1 MIPLPLTISS
11 PSQMPEMPH
20 FLRNPL
26 NRSASNDGDLAPERN
41 EMTEALAQVGRTG
54 PSHRRRATMSGHI
67 PLASLSQDHY
77 SDHHYNSGR
86 QYGYQ
91 SPSQLSLSQSSH
103 PLPRYY
109 EDPYYHNRKR
119 GSPASS
125 SDTSSITS
133 DVRHRL
139 ASGPGSMVSFQG
151 SVLSTST
158 NSSLNSSRSG
168 SKGVLPRPSLSNS
181 SSFNTKPTFYTSIPE
196 YPPRHA
202 KSEIG
207 SFTHYN
213 SRGGHPREFD
223 SDHEEETVSMPV
235 LPTSSKSASIV
246 PARVAPPPPGHRG
259 NGSENQRPS
268 EVHRRKKRTDHPK
281 IPEETSRDSLQIK
294 IEMVL
299 SVLSVVNSSSKEQ
312 NDADAVKFLLALSRT
327 PDTCAVMR
335 QPGCMNMLIQ
345 ILHNIRHK
353 GERSH
358 REVRARA
365 AETLRNIIQST
376 GDTRQGKHELCVL
389 GVLEKIRSHCDTL
402 FEFIAS
408 HEGSRRIDP
417 STLEKI
423 QVDCR
428 ELLQPI
434 RKLYKYSSDKEKYR
448 PAILNIGGLQ
458 ATAEVLIVNFRLIA
472 FQDPYLRQEEKPVC
486 HSSKIITV
494 IISTLINLT
503 YGDVHNKSEL
513 CKVPD
518 FLKSLVFHIRQQNES
533 IIASSAQVLRNLS
546 WRATPDIKEALH
558 KSETAMALT
567 SAVKYISDEPTIQYT
582 TSALW
587 NLSAHSLESRR
598 RICSTPHG
606 IYHLVELLS
615 YNSPSGTS
623 AVIENVGGILKNLS
637 VVIMQEEKFRRKF
650 REAGGFA
657 KLAQHLKSK
666 NKTVL
671 ANATG
676 TLWNLSARCRED
688 QRLLWTL
695 GCVPL
700 LDVHATSEYRNIG
713 ENARGA
719 LRNLLAFGQQNG
731 YSSKSD
737 VDGYNL
743 KTQQGLS
750 KSLCYAANYTFGQP
764 SSAQQKHSSESLHS
778 RSSQLLPSRSKSNGS
793 TFSLTQPIRVEQRR
807 YDHQYPPDAELEYP
821 VVAASKSKNKLKLSR
836 IQSAPQASITNE
848 DEDTDEWT
856 SYMPYPDRSER
867 VHSKPYADE
876 PPRHKKKQSKSSRS
890 SGGHPPYSLSQTL
903 STNSDLQVSMSLS
916 PSQLSNDAISG
927 LTALEAGFDPN
938 TPERTHEV
946 YAELDPLDLED
957 EADDIDRPIRREEH
971 SSAADLYPSPR
982 TPRQHD
988 LQGSGKVGGTGK
1000 LALDGSVIR
1009 VIEHGEKR

>member
-1 MIPLPLTISS
+1 MQVHDI
-11 PSQMPEMPH
+11 PH
-20 FLRNPL
+20 FLRNSL
-26 NRSASNDGDLAPERN
+26 NRSASNDGDLAPEQN
-41 EMTEALAQVGRTG
+41 ELTEVLAQVGRG
-54 PSHRRRATMSGHI
+54 PAPRRRTMSGHI
-67 PLASLSQDHY
+67 PLSSLSQDRY
-77 SDHHYNSGR
+77 SDHHYGSSR
-86 QYGYQ
+86 HYGYQ
-91 SPSQLSLSQSSH
+91 SPSQISLSQSSH

-109 EDPYYHNRKR
+109 DDPYYQQRKR

-125 SDTSSITS
+125 SDTSSIAS
-133 DVRHRL
+133 DIRHRL

-151 SVLSTST
+151 SVLSSSTS
-158 NSSLNSSRSG
+158 SSINSSRSG

-181 SSFNTKPTFYTSIPE
+181 SSFSSKHPFYTSIPE

-207 SFTHYN
+207 SFTHYK
-213 SRGGHPREFD
+213 SRGHSRESD
-223 SDHEEETVSMPV
+223 SDREDETVSMPA
-235 LPTSSKSASIV
+235 LPTTSKSSSIV
-246 PARVAPPPPGHRG
+246 PARVAPPPPNHRG
-259 NGSENQRPS
+259 NSGEGQRSS
-268 EVHRRKKRTDHPK
+268 EVHRRKKRTDHPR
-281 IPEETSRDSLQIK
+281 IPEETNRDSLQIK

-345 ILHNIRHK
+345 ILHNVRHK

-389 GVLEKIRSHCDTL
+389 VVLEKIRSHCDGI

-417 STLEKI
+417 IKLESV
-423 QVDCR
+423 QRDCD
-428 ELLQPI
+428 ELLTHI

-472 FQDPYLRQEEKPVC
+472 FQDPYLRQDEKPVC
-486 HSSKIITV
+486 HSSKIVTV

-503 YGDVHNKSEL
+503 YGDVHNKSGL
-513 CKVPD
+513 CRLPD
-518 FLKSLVFHIRQQNES
+518 FLKSLMFHIKQQNES

-546 WRATPDIKEALH
+546 WRATADIKEALH
-558 KSETAMALT
+558 ECEAAVALT
-567 SAVKYISDEPTIQYT
+567 SAIKYISDEPTVQYT

-598 RICSTPHG
+598 KICSTPHG
-606 IYHLVELLS
+606 VHHLVELLS
-615 YNSPSGTS
+615 YNSPSSTS
-623 AVIENVGGILKNLS
+623 AVVENVGGILKNLS
-637 VVIMQEEKFRRKF
+637 VVIMQEEKYRRRF

-676 TLWNLSARCRED
+676 TLWNLSARCPED

-700 LDVHATSEYRNIG
+700 LDVHATSEHRNIG

-731 YSSKSD
+731 YSNKSLD
-737 VDGYNL
+737 LDNYLL
-743 KTQQGLS
+743 KTQGLS
-750 KSLCYAANYTFGQP
+750 KSLCYSAHHTFGQP
-764 SSAQQKHSSESLHS
+764 PQPKHSTESLHS
-778 RSSQLLPSRSKSNGS
+778 RSSQPLPAKSRSSGS
-793 TFSLTQPIRVEQRR
+793 TFSLTQPKPEQRR
-807 YDHQYPPDAELEYP
+807 YDYQYPDAEGEYP
-821 VVAASKSKNKLKLSR
+821 VVVATKSSKNKLKLSR
-836 IQSAPQASITNE
+836 IQSAPQASIVGDDIDKN
-848 DEDTDEWT
+848 EWT
-856 SYMPYPDRSER
+856 SYMPYQDR
-867 VHSKPYADE
+867 VHAKPYADK
-876 PPRHKKKQSKSSRS
+876 PPRQHNKKKGSKSRN
-890 SGGHPPYSLSQTL
+890 GGHPPYSLSQSL
-903 STNSDLQVSMSLS
+903 SHSELQVSMGLS
-916 PSQLSNDAISG
+916 PSLSNDVPSG
-927 LTALEAGFDPN
+927 LSALEAGFDPSMQSDR
-938 TPERTHEV
+938 PQDL
-946 YAELDPLDLED
+946 YAELDPLDPED
-957 EADDIDRPIRREEH
+957 DTNDIDHVIRREEF
-971 SSAADLYPSPR
+971 SANVDVYPIPR
-982 TPRQHD
+982 MARQASLVHE
-988 LQGSGKVGGTGK
+988 LQVGTGK
-1000 LALDGSVIR
+1000 LALDGSVMH
-1009 VIEHGEKR
+1009 VSDQGEKC

>member
-1 MIPLPLTISS
+1 MSRPT
-11 PSQMPEMPH
+11 
-20 FLRNPL
+20 
-26 NRSASNDGDLAPERN
+26 
-41 EMTEALAQVGRTG
+41 
-54 PSHRRRATMSGHI
+54 HRRRATSGNI
-67 PLASLSQDHY
+67 PSTSLSQDRY
-77 SDHHYNSGR
+77 SDHHYPR
-86 QYGYQ
+86 HYGYQ
-91 SPSQLSLSQSSH
+91 SPSQLSLSQASH
-103 PLPRYY
+103 PLPVRYY
-109 EDPYYHNRKR
+109 DDPYYAHRKR

-125 SDTSSITS
+125 SDTSSMAS

-158 NSSLNSSRSG
+158 NSSVNSSRSG
-168 SKGVLPRPSLSNS
+168 SKGVLPRPSLTNS
-181 SSFNTKPTFYTSIPE
+181 GSFSSKHYSSIPE
-196 YPPRHA
+196 YPRSA

-207 SFTHYN
+207 PFTHYTT
-213 SRGGHPREFD
+213 SRNHPRESD
-223 SDHEEETVSMPV
+223 SDHEEDSVSMPA
-235 LPTSSKSASIV
+235 LPTSKSVPII
-246 PARVAPPPPGHRG
+246 PARVAPPPPVHRG
-259 NGSENQRPS
+259 NPSEGQRPS

-281 IPEETSRDSLQIK
+281 IPEETSRDSLQMK

-299 SVLSVVNSSSKEQ
+299 SVLSMVNSSTKEQ
-312 NDADAVKFLLALSRT
+312 HDADAVKFLLALSRT
-327 PDTCAVMR
+327 TDTCVVMR
-335 QPGCMNMLIQ
+335 QPACMNMLIQ

-376 GDTRQGKHELCVL
+376 GDTRQGKLELCVL
-389 GVLEKIRSHCDTL
+389 GVLEKIRSHCDAL

-408 HEGSRRIDP
+408 HGGNRRIDP
-417 STLEKI
+417 AELEGL
-423 QVDCR
+423 QNDCNL
-428 ELLQPI
+428 LLQPI

-472 FQDPYLRQEEKPVC
+472 FQDSVLRQEKLVC
-486 HSSKIITV
+486 HSSKIVTA
-494 IISTLINLT
+494 IISILINLT
-503 YGDVHNKSEL
+503 YGDVHSKSDL
-513 CKVPD
+513 CNLPD
-518 FLKSLVFHIRQQNES
+518 FLKSLVFHIRQQNEA

-546 WRATPDIKEALH
+546 WRATADIKEALQ
-558 KSETAMALT
+558 KCDIAVALT
-567 SAVKYISDEPTIQYT
+567 SAIKYISDEPTIQYT

-598 RICSTPHG
+598 RICSTSFG
-606 IYHLVELLS
+606 IKQLVGLLS

-637 VVIMQEEKFRRKF
+637 VVIMQEEKFRRTF
-650 REAGGFA
+650 REAHGFS

-676 TLWNLSARCRED
+676 TLWNLSSRCPED
-688 QRLLWTL
+688 QKLLWSL

-700 LDVHATSEYRNIG
+700 LDVHATSEHKSIG

-731 YSSKSD
+731 YASKSD

-750 KSLCYAANYTFGQP
+750 KSLCYASNNYAGFGHP
-764 SSAQQKHSSESLHS
+764 SPHQKRSTESLHS
-778 RSSQLLPSRSKSNGS
+778 RSSQPLPSRSKSGGSGS
-793 TFSLTQPIRVEQRR
+793 TFSLTQPKSESRR
-807 YDHQYPPDAELEYP
+807 HDFQYPGVDDPHEY
-821 VVAASKSKNKLKLSR
+821 SSQKSKNKLKLSR
-836 IQSAPQASITNE
+836 IQSAPQASVTK
-848 DEDTDEWT
+848 DDDDDDDEWA
-856 SYMPYPDRSER
+856 SYMPYQDRER

-876 PPRHKKKQSKSSRS
+876 QPRHKKKTSKSR
-890 SGGHPPYSLSQTL
+890 SGGHPYSLSQNV
-903 STNSDLQVSMSLS
+903 SNSELHAMSLS
-916 PSQLSNDAISG
+916 PGVPLSNDVPTG
-927 LTALEAGFDPN
+927 LSDLDPGFDPN
-938 TPERTHEV
+938 QPERTHEV

-957 EADDIDRPIRREEH
+957 DSDDIDLPIRRDEH
-971 SSAADLYPSPR
+971 SSAADLYP
-982 TPRQHD
+982 TPRVPRQASLHEIH
-988 LQGSGKVGGTGK
+988 GSGKVGTGK

-1009 VIEHGEKR
+1009 VDEHRGENC